1 MVVHTRDYID
11 IFQRDIKD
19 FELQQQKFYNRKR
32 SFGEPQEA
40 SADLSR
46 YNTLNKQ
53 PHGTSLVINSCRN
66 PLLNSMLYIAP
77 SFLSGNI
84 TLIKPSSYC
93 YALGLELEEI
103 FNENT
108 VEKAV
113 ISLLLR
119 SKEIPEFLERVDINT
134 MVF

>member
-1 MVVHTRDYID
+1 M
-11 IFQRDIKD
+11 
-19 FELQQQKFYNRKR
+19 
-32 SFGEPQEA
+32 FGETKEA
-40 SADLSR
+40 SSDLTR
-46 YNTLNKQ
+46 FNTLNKQ

-66 PLLNSMLYIAP
+66 PLLNAMLYIVP

-84 TLIKPSSYC
+84 TLLKPSSYC
-93 YALGLELEEI
+93 YALGLEIEEI

-108 VEKAV
+108 TDKAV

-119 SKEIPEFLERVDINT
+119 SKEIPQFLEKVDINT